1 MINERWDRTKLERI
15 IGRELPMDWDD
26 VKQYARYD
34 VVIDEII
41 NSPTY
46 RMTNF
51 VILTQLAQSGFP
63 VSPQT
68 IVKYSDFPQGMKD
81 DIMND
86 IQQAQ
91 QAQQPQGPPPTPE
104 TPNIADAPM
113 DVPPELM
120 A

>member
-1 MINERWDRTKLERI
+1 
-15 IGRELPMDWDD
+15 
-26 VKQYARYD
+26 
-34 VVIDEII
+34 
-41 NSPTY
+41 
-46 RMTNF
+46 
-51 VILTQLAQSGFP
+51 
-63 VSPQT
+63 
-68 IVKYSDFPQGMKD
+68 MKD

-104 TPNIADAPM
+104 MPNISDAPM